1 MIVGGIRALLQQAL
15 HPVAMD
21 GVAKNS
27 NFREDAWGRLQRTG
41 DYVST
46 LSFAPRKD
54 AETLAARVR
63 SVHTKLGL
71 DDPHLLL
78 WVHMS
83 LVDSFVDVAL
93 RSGLALAP
101 QDLDQY
107 VLEMLTFAELV
118 GINADSV
125 PKNMGPG
132 INTAGNELF
141 PSTTYNDSLFF
152 FASDGHPGVGGLDI
166 FKATITTST
175 KETVKKWGNVQNM
188 LKPINSASND
198 YAMSIRKDLK
208 SGFFTSERSNPK
220 NRTYTPDIYSFS
232 TPPVSFDLTVIVS
245 EVGSKKK
252 IEGAK
257 VVVNELTGAN

>member
-1 MIVGGIRALLQQAL
+1 MSPELGLYSPDSVVWKVHSDPSMVVGGIRALLQQAL

-125 PKNMGPG
+125 PKNMQELKAYFENIAPELEASDDAKRAALFLAVPPMPTAIRFATPAAPAWATLSALATASLPQWARKLYAIPALPG
-132 INTAGNELF
+132 HDAITNTALTATR
-141 PSTTYNDSLFF
+141 STLKLLPEN
-152 FASDGHPGVGGLDI
+152 I
-166 FKATITTST
+166 FQPPI
-175 KETVKKWGNVQNM
+175 
-188 LKPINSASND
+188 LK
-198 YAMSIRKDLK
+198 
-208 SGFFTSERSNPK
+208 
-220 NRTYTPDIYSFS
+220 
-232 TPPVSFDLTVIVS
+232 
-245 EVGSKKK
+245 
-252 IEGAK
+252 GAK
-257 VVVNELTGAN
+257 IRWGIAS